1 MHSASTAA
9 WAAAHTAR
17 RAQARLEMNQ
27 EQATAAAAQLP
38 HIVTYTHA
46 VAGLRS
52 SRSRSPPAV
61 RAVGRGLAATLDAPA
76 GGRAARAGRER
87 VGTDHF
93 AAGASN
99 EGDCEFDRQMAQAKS
114 ETASTSRRAALAAAA
129 PAQETPVATAAV
141 AAAALHRA
149 ELESAARVTEALVIM
164 CGREAVQRAGGAAG
178 AQENWPSLYA
188 RAKVID
194 EAEDRRRGHGR
205 GDQRRPR

>member
-1 MHSASTAA
+1 
-9 WAAAHTAR
+9 
-17 RAQARLEMNQ
+17 MNQ

-114 ETASTSRRAALAAAA
+114 ETASTSRRNA
-129 PAQETPVATAAV
+129 
-141 AAAALHRA
+141 
-149 ELESAARVTEALVIM
+149 
-164 CGREAVQRAGGAAG
+164 GRR
-178 AQENWPSLYA
+178 ENL
-188 RAKVID
+188 
-194 EAEDRRRGHGR
+194 RGIPTSFEVRFKNGNVPER
-205 GDQRRPR
+205 TRT